1 MEYPQP
7 WGCPYPHFLVFDL
20 FDGMNIAGSSRLLT
34 IANELSSRKTA
45 SLFFASTSHCYKRV
59 ALINPACLVVFTTV
73 DVLKS
78 IQLAMSGREDPYL
91 QFALLPLGF
100 VIIPSRTQQ

>member
-1 MEYPQP
+1 MKVAHNCQRALIQEN
-7 WGCPYPHFLVFDL
+7 C
-20 FDGMNIAGSSRLLT
+20 ISLLR
-34 IANELSSRKTA
+34 INDRQANSFTA
-45 SLFFASTSHCYKRV
+45 CRSHCYKRV